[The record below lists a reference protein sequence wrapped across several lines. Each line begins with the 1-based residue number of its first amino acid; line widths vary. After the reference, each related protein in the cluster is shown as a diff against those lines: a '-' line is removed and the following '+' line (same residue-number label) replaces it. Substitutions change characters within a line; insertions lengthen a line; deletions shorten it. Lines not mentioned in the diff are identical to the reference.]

1 MASLTKSPE
10 QLVSGRVAYAKEG
23 QDDRAIADYD
33 EAIRLYPNFTQAINR
48 RVETIARKN
57 ELGGKIA

>member
-23 QDDRAIADYD
+23 QDDRTIADYD
-33 EAIRLYPNFTQAINR
+33 EAIRLDPNFTWAIDR
-48 RVETIARKN
+48 RADAVAGKN